1 MRIISRLNLKR
12 LHLVDSSVPPSAT
25 DRHTYPRLLGG
36 RKRGGATSARV
47 FGSFVCPPLEL
58 SQLVYLRTI
67 FFNTPGQTYRMGL
80 KRDR

>member
-1 MRIISRLNLKR
+1 M
-12 LHLVDSSVPPSAT
+12 DSSVPPSAT

-58 SQLVYLRTI
+58 SQLVYLGR
-67 FFNTPGQTYRMGL
+67 FFLTRRGRLTEWVSSVTDNYS
-80 KRDR
+80 